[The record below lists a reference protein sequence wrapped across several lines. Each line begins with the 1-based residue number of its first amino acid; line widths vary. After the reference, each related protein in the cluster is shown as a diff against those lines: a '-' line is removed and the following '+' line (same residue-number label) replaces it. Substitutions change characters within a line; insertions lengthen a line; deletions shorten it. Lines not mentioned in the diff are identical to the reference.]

1 MNIRGRVLSLPTGA
15 YTRLGGQIVGV
26 SVLEITTSAAQNQ
39 EVRGNQYQPAR
50 KVEDMSK
57 SDTTSTRPKIESH
70 NTRDEMAKELKKQN
84 LITPK

>member
-1 MNIRGRVLSLPTGA
+1 MNIRGRVLSLPTAA
-15 YTRLGGQIVGV
+15 YTRSGGQIVGV

-70 NTRDEMAKELKKQN
+70 NTRDEMAKDLKKQN

>member
-1 MNIRGRVLSLPTGA
+1 VNIRGRVLSLPTGA

-70 NTRDEMAKELKKQN
+70 NTRDEMAKDLKKQN